1 MLRKI
6 HRWIGLGLILPF
18 ALQGLTGLLLVV
30 LPLLLA
36 GRPAVPPPG
45 ATPAPGI
52 GAEAMIA
59 AARSAAP
66 AGTLPLRFDP
76 PRWPGD
82 SAVVAFGPAGER
94 HPEFE
99 VMVDPTHAV
108 ILRTHIVPH
117 ILRVLHNL
125 HADLLLLPYGQNATG
140 IMGVLL
146 SVMAITGLILWWPH
160 PALWASGKW
169 RRTITISP
177 RARGYRLWRE
187 THLSLGFW
195 TSGIMLFLALSGTVL
210 AFPFARPLFGIQGGD
225 RPAHTH
231 THHAGHT
238 PAIPG
243 EQGLDTAMAAVQAQM
258 PDAILTSARLGAR
271 PAEQSFTIILPAYGP
286 NRPATVRY
294 DADADTVRF
303 TRDPGRQ
310 RTGELTFIW
319 LHTLHEAKLAGP
331 AVIAGLWRTAVGLAG
346 AALFFFSLSG
356 GVMWVLRRRHTQDP
370 GSRRAGR
377 RRHPRPHAGAPRP
390 VPRRQ

>member
-6 HRWIGLGLILPF
+6 HRWIGLALILPF
-18 ALQGLTGLLLVV
+18 ALQGLTGVLLVV

-36 GRPAVPPPG
+36 GRPAVPAMG
-45 ATPAPGI
+45 PAM
-52 GAEAMIA
+52 GAEAMIG
-59 AARSAAP
+59 AARAVAP

-99 VMVDPTHAV
+99 VMVDPTHAA

-117 ILRVLHNL
+117 MLRVLHNL

-160 PALWASGKW
+160 PGLWASGKW
-169 RRTITISP
+169 RRTIAVSP

-187 THLSLGFW
+187 THVSLGFW
-195 TSGIMLFLALSGTVL
+195 TLAMMLFLGASGAVL
-210 AFPFARPLFGIQGGD
+210 AFPFSRPLFGVQGGD
-225 RPAHTH
+225 RPAHARSH
-231 THHAGHT
+231 RPDHAA
-238 PAIPG
+238 PLPG
-243 EQGLDTAMAAVQAQM
+243 EQGLDAAMAALRSQR
-258 PDAILTSARLGAR
+258 PDAVLTAVRLGAL
-271 PAEQSFTIILPAYGP
+271 PADQSFTVILPGHGP
-286 NRPATVRY
+286 NHPATLRY
-294 DADADTVRF
+294 DAEAGAVRV

-310 RTGELTFIW
+310 RTGEWAFMW

-331 AVIAGLWRTAVGLAG
+331 VAFAGLWRTAVGIAG
-346 AALFFFSLSG
+346 LALFFFSISG
-356 GVMWVLRRRHTQDP
+356 GVMWVLRRR
-370 GSRRAGR
+370 GAAMRRTRA
-377 RRHPRPHAGAPRP
+377 APRP
-390 VPRRQ
+390 GPDSAAVS